1 MRVPEEIGEAVVILL
16 QPYTEHNLTVQE
28 IEEMLV
34 GNEFLPEPE
43 QEKLLSRKE
52 AAEALHVSLPTIDR
66 MLKDGELVPCRI
78 RGRVF
83 IRQSDV
89 DRILRGYI
97 NMSQN

>member
-1 MRVPEEIGEAVVILL
+1 MRVPKEIGEAVVILL
-16 QPYTEHNLTVQE
+16 QPYTEHHLTVQD

-34 GNEFLPEPE
+34 EKEFLPEPE

-52 AAEALHVSLPTIDR
+52 AAAALHVSVPTVDR
-66 MLKDGELVPCRI
+66 MLQDGELVPCRV

-89 DRILRGYI
+89 DQILRGR
-97 NMSQN
+97 

>member
-1 MRVPEEIGEAVVILL
+1 MRVPKEIGEAVVILL
-16 QPYTEHNLTVQE
+16 QPYTEHHLTVQD

-34 GNEFLPEPE
+34 EKEFLPEPE

-52 AAEALHVSLPTIDR
+52 AAAALHVSVPTIDR
-66 MLKDGELVPCRI
+66 MLADGELVPCRI

-89 DRILRGYI
+89 GQILRG
-97 NMSQN
+97 

>member
-1 MRVPEEIGEAVVILL
+1 MRVPKEIGEAVVILL
-16 QPYTEHNLTVQE
+16 QPYTEQHLTVQD

-34 GNEFLPEPE
+34 EKEFLPEPK

-52 AAEALHVSLPTIDR
+52 GATALRVSQPTIDR
-66 MLKDGELVPCRI
+66 MLRSGELMPCRI

-89 DRILRGYI
+89 DRILRG
-97 NMSQN
+97 S